1 MKELLRKL
9 MNFKT
14 LSSQVEECKQKIQEL
29 KEVIDNQNAEVEYSN
44 SLFSLTM
51 EQFNSIY
58 NAIKGSQISIDA
70 STTLTLDMNDP
81 QEALLVKTLG
91 HCKLPLFNGL
101 YLNNVS
107 VSSADVI
114 RLITNLKFMNPS
126 INLLWFNSSS

>member
-1 MKELLRKL
+1 

-81 QEALLVKTLG
+81 EEALLVKTLG
-91 HCKLPLFNGL
+91 YCKLPLFNGL

-126 INLLWFNSSS
+126 INHLWFNSSS